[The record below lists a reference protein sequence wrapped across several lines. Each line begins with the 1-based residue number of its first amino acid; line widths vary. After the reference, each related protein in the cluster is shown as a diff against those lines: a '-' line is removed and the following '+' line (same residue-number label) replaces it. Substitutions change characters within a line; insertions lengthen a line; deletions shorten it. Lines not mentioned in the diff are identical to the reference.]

1 LGTGVFQRRLV
12 SGNHRFR
19 TFALLQVVVQGSDFH
34 CQLRLGLMDALAI
47 DPVVNLQQQIAFF
60 NLHKILNVYLGNV
73 AVYLWT
79 DERCL
84 AAHVGVIGELR
95 VTRERRQLPGI
106 KDHQYPDNA
115 DSRGGEDGNDAHIF
129 AGVGLLF
136 GGILLTHNL
145 S

>member
-1 LGTGVFQRRLV
+1 MGTGVFQRRLV
-12 SGNHRFR
+12 FGNHRFR
-19 TFALLQVVVQGSDFH
+19 AFALLQVVIQSCNFH

-47 DPVVNLQQQIAFF
+47 DAVIYLQQQLAFF
-60 NLHKILNVYLGNV
+60 NLREILNMDLGNV
-73 AVYLWT
+73 AVYLRT
-79 DERCL
+79 DERGL
-84 AAHVGVIGELR
+84 AAHVGVIGKLGM
-95 VTRERRQLPGI
+95 TRKRGQLPGI

-136 GGILLTHNL
+136 GGILLTHNF